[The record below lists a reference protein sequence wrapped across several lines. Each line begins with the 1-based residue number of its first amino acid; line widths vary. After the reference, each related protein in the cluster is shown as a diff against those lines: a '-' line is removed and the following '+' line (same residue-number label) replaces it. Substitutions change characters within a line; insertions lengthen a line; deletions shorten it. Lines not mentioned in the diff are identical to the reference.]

1 MTASDDA
8 PPGGETTAE
17 VQPPSQ
23 PPARPATL
31 WSIFWGFFVVGATA
45 YGGPAMMPTLRD
57 RVVDREGWMTQP
69 EFGLGLGLCQALPG
83 GTLMQLAAYVGLKL
97 RGLSGAMAGYLGF
110 SAPAFLLISLLG
122 AFYAGAQ
129 SLPASVAAFAG
140 LKVVVLGIC
149 LAACREFVVRFA
161 PTPRH
166 LFFTV
171 GAAALFLAGAGVIPI
186 IGGGHPGRRPLPA
199 ARPDPA
205 PGPER
210 PGPAH
215 HGADR
220 GAAGPGP
227 GAPGPALLRR
237 PPALRPVREHD
248 QGGHAGLW
256 RVRGH
261 PGDVR
266 GGGAQPRLAGRAHLH
281 GRHGP
286 GPDHPGPT
294 MLASAFVGYWMRGV
308 VGAAVASVAIFSGSF
323 VVILAA
329 AQYRDQIL
337 ASQTARKAL
346 SGVLATLGGMIVAV
360 SVSLARAVHWG
371 WPQYLVLALSLA
383 ALWKR
388 VPVPLIVIAGAGI
401 SAWLF

>member
-1 MTASDDA
+1 
-8 PPGGETTAE
+8 
-17 VQPPSQ
+17 
-23 PPARPATL
+23 
-31 WSIFWGFFVVGATA
+31 
-45 YGGPAMMPTLRD
+45 MMPTLRD

-97 RGLSGAMAGYLGF
+97 RGLAGAMAGYLGF
-110 SAPAFLLISLLG
+110 SAPAFLLISVLG

-171 GAAALFLAGAGVIPI
+171 GAAVLFLAGAGVIPI
-186 IGGGHPGRRPLPA
+186 IGGAILGGILFLP
-199 ARPDPA
+199 
-205 PGPER
+205 
-210 PGPAH
+210 PGPA
-215 HGADR
+215 
-220 GAAGPGP
+220 
-227 GAPGPALLRR
+227 
-237 PPALRPVREHD
+237 
-248 QGGHAGLW
+248 
-256 RVRGH
+256 
-261 PGDVR
+261 
-266 GGGAQPRLAGRAHLH
+266 PRLARNGQTPRTLGLALGLLALDLGLLALLFVFDRQLFDLSVSMVKVDMLAFGGFGVIPVMFEEVVRLH
-281 GRHGP
+281 AWMDEHTFMDGVALAQIT
-286 GPDHPGPT
+286 PGPT

-308 VGAAVASVAIFSGSF
+308 VGAAVASVSIFAGSF
-323 VVILAA
+323 IVILAA

-360 SVSLARAVHWG
+360 SVSLGRAVDWG

-388 VPVPLIVIAGAGI
+388 VPVPLIVIAGAGL